1 MIPTKKYRNDLLSC
15 SIAAYV
21 IPLGYSNQKGHNGYA
36 HLFEHMVIRANA
48 RYLQEL
54 EHMNVVFN
62 ASTAND
68 HIIFMF
74 VDYGDNT
81 ALQEYTSGHL
91 ANIFNADFLE
101 DDLAIER
108 STIIQELLYRQN
120 EPLYH
125 DVNEKLGTI
134 ADIES
139 FNLVM
144 LNELKSYFLKNAVGV
159 ISSRT
164 LEIKDSTSLSDIAI
178 AASKSSDCV
187 LSDKKRIRLNMSEG
201 GLEITFLKDADFE
214 LLIHM
219 IRILYLRI
227 GDKRD
232 LRICRRNG
240 DISVIV
246 NDTKLGFL
254 ERLAQAKLYRDQY
267 ILQLCSMRFY
277 LDEIPYVASYLS

>member
-1 MIPTKKYRNDLLSC
+1 MMPTKRYHTDLLSC

-21 IPLGYSNQKGHNGYA
+21 IPLGYSNQKGRNGYA

-48 RYLQEL
+48 RYLQKL

-62 ASTAND
+62 ASTADD

-74 VDYGDNT
+74 VDYGNKT
-81 ALQEYTSGHL
+81 TLREYDSGHL
-91 ANIFNADFLE
+91 AAIFNADFLE

-108 STIIQELLYRQN
+108 STITQELLYRQN
-120 EPLYH
+120 EPLYY

-139 FNLVM
+139 FDLTV
-144 LNELKSYFLKNAVGV
+144 LNELKSHFLKSAVGI
-159 ISSRT
+159 ISSST
-164 LEIKDSTSLSDIAI
+164 LERESSTSLSDIAI
-178 AASKSSDCV
+178 AASKSSDYI
-187 LSDKKRIRLNMSEG
+187 LSGKKQISLSMSEG
-201 GLEITFLKDADFE
+201 DLEINFLKDADFE

-227 GDKRD
+227 GDKRG
-232 LRICRRNG
+232 LRICRN
-240 DISVIV
+240 DDNVSIIV
-246 NDTKLGFL
+246 NDTRLSFL